1 VYFLLRYYPGHLTCR
16 QSRARLKSIDN
27 TLKSLSSIKSEPSPE
42 FLAKSLSSNKVVS
55 IPKRIIHAPD
65 SKKTTV
71 TSQSKRHSPKLES
84 TATSIPALLKQGNH
98 AKTHRLPRTMPATLP
113 MRPQTPAL
121 LPDSADPF
129 NDNTRKHYPAYTRQP
144 TSPDPTKIFST
155 SQKINY
161 FTRELWDTRREISA
175 AQARENA
182 LEMSLRSL
190 DPDHGSLA
198 DPASDILESKAARS
212 A

>member
-1 VYFLLRYYPGHLTCR
+1 
-16 QSRARLKSIDN
+16 
-27 TLKSLSSIKSEPSPE
+27 
-42 FLAKSLSSNKVVS
+42 
-55 IPKRIIHAPD
+55 
-65 SKKTTV
+65 
-71 TSQSKRHSPKLES
+71 
-84 TATSIPALLKQGNH
+84 
-98 AKTHRLPRTMPATLP
+98 